1 MPEPQNLKNHARMD
15 PPFHFFVL
23 PILLLNLI
31 FAVYVTIHDWPSHPR
46 LHPWWIVMSLA
57 LMMLAVKT
65 RMYALKAQDRVI
77 RLEERLRMAAL
88 LPAEEY
94 AQASALTEGQ
104 FVALR
109 FASDAELPALVRRT
123 LQENLEPK
131 QIKAAIENWRSDYF
145 RI

>member
-1 MPEPQNLKNHARMD
+1 MHRMD

-31 FAVYVTIHDWPSHPR
+31 FAVYVTIHDWPAHPR
-46 LHPWWIVMSLA
+46 LHPWWIVMALA

-65 RMYALKAQDRVI
+65 RMYALQAQDRVI
-77 RLEERLRMAAL
+77 RLEERLRMATL
-88 LPAEEY
+88 LPADEY
-94 AQASALTEGQ
+94 ARASALTERQ

-109 FASDAELPALVRRT
+109 FASDAELPGLVRRT
-123 LQENLEPK
+123 LEEKLEPK
-131 QIKAAIENWRSDYF
+131 QIKAAIENWRGDHF